1 MGDSSSGDTNVRVAV
16 RFRPLN
22 EREKSINDVSCVT
35 IEHTHV
41 SINSQH
47 VNVDEKNFGFDFVF
61 DDDSEQT
68 AVWTSIGE
76 PILEKAFAGYNG
88 TIFAY
93 GQTGSGAQNI
103 IVSMPTMTITSFLN
117 ICCYP

>member
-22 EREKSINDVSCVT
+22 ERERNMNDVSCVT
-35 IEHTHV
+35 IDNNQV
-41 SINSQH
+41 CINSQH
-47 VNVDEKNFGFDFVF
+47 VNTDEKNFGFDFVF
-61 DDDSEQT
+61 DDDSEQS
-68 AVWTSIGE
+68 AVWASIGE

-93 GQTGSGAQNI
+93 GQTGSG
-103 IVSMPTMTITSFLN
+103 V
-117 ICCYP
+117 